1 MKKTYLSLSRMAVTG
16 IFLCLFGIT
25 TGLTGCSSGDDV
37 SGVDS
42 GSENG
47 GSSSS
52 DSDGVVKNGKGSY
65 FIAVKTDNGTE
76 YIMQTNS
83 LTAGNLDIIN
93 NIMELPQTEYTWVFN
108 NHDAIGMVYQ
118 QYIERRYFLFVT
130 YLIIS
135 RYRKTQT

>member
-1 MKKTYLSLSRMAVTG
+1 MKKTCLSLSRMAVTG
-16 IFLCLFGIT
+16 ILLCLFGIT

-65 FIAVKTDNGTE
+65 FIAVKTDNG
-76 YIMQTNS
+76 
-83 LTAGNLDIIN
+83 
-93 NIMELPQTEYTWVFN
+93 
-108 NHDAIGMVYQ
+108 
-118 QYIERRYFLFVT
+118 
-130 YLIIS
+130 
-135 RYRKTQT
+135 K